1 MNEIWKPIKGY
12 EGFYEVSN
20 LGRVRSLD
28 RTEHIRNKAG
38 RITARQRK
46 GKVLKPC
53 LDSGGHYL
61 HVMLRGKPTNVHR
74 IVAKTFIDNPNDYP
88 EANHIDEDKTN
99 NCVMNLEWC
108 DHKYNNNYGSKIGS
122 TRGTKNPSSK
132 LTEKDIIEIR
142 RRRSNG
148 ETLGEIS
155 KGFGISESHVC
166 NIARGGR
173 WGWLS

>member
-28 RTEHIRNKAG
+28 RTEYIRNKAG
-38 RITARQRK
+38 GITARQKR
-46 GKVLKPC
+46 GKILKPH
-53 LDSGGHYL
+53 LDSRGCYL
-61 HVMLRGKPTNVHR
+61 HVGLRGKSTNVHR
-74 IVAKTFIDNPNDYP
+74 IVAKTFIDNPNGYP
-88 EANHIDEDKTN
+88 EVNHKDEDKTN
-99 NCVMNLEWC
+99 NAVTNLEWC

-132 LTEKDIIEIR
+132 LTEKDIMEIR
-142 RRRSNG
+142 RRRNNG
-148 ETLGEIS
+148 ELLREIS
-155 KGFGISESHVC
+155 KDFGISENHVC
-166 NIARGGR
+166 NIARGVR